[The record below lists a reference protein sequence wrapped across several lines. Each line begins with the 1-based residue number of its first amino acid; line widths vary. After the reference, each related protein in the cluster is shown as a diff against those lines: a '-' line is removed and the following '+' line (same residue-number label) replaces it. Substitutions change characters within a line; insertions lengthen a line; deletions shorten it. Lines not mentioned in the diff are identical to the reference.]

1 MMPLAATKP
10 QEHAVI
16 YSDLESGYG
25 ITVAVKTTTNWA
37 KIIWWDGTEQVKEPS
52 VVPVS
57 STKGKIVFFKLSDT
71 NASKRIVAYST
82 DSSGNKSGTIQ
93 MFTCYRQ
100 KDKRKRPG
108 YPYYEL
114 GRGDYYAEN
123 QKVTKLDVSTCSDLR
138 VLKCD
143 RNQLTSLGDITAC
156 RLVETIA
163 CAGNCFE
170 NLDLSRM
177 QNLDQLYCNF
187 NTNLST
193 LSPNSGLRRLG
204 ASETALDV
212 SNIYLPNIVQLNMR
226 NCSNITTI
234 DFDSRYSVL
243 YANFSGCPNLTQAYF
258 NACTTL
264 HNVNLR
270 NTPVTVVDFTDA
282 GFTTNASYLYFG
294 TKFYNYNSGESKM
307 KSIYIPDNSAMT
319 STDAEYMY
327 STLPTPAA
335 DSSNFI
341 IAFNNA
347 GAAAADS
354 MEATNR
360 NWSVLT

>member
-52 VVPVS
+52 VVVVS
-57 STKGKIVFFKLSDT
+57 STNGKIVFFKISDT

-108 YPYYEL
+108 GVYAA
-114 GRGDYYAEN
+114 RGDYYAEN

-143 RNQLTSLGDITAC
+143 RNKLTSLGDITAC

-187 NTNLST
+187 NTNLNT
-193 LSPNSGLRRLG
+193 LSPNSGLRRLC

-212 SNIYLPNIVQLNMR
+212 NNVYLPSIVQLNMR
-226 NCSNITTI
+226 DCSNITTI
-234 DFDSRYSVL
+234 DFDNRHSVL

-258 NACTTL
+258 TECTNL

-270 NTPVTVVDFTDA
+270 NTPVSIVDFTNA
-282 GFTTNASYLYFG
+282 GFTKSSTYLYFG
-294 TKFYNYNSGESKM
+294 TKYYNYDVGLFKL
-307 KSIYIPDNSAMT
+307 KSIYIPDNATMT
-319 STDAEYMY
+319 STDAENMY
-327 STLPTPAA
+327 ATLPTPAA

-341 IAFNNA
+341 TAYNNA
-347 GAAAADS
+347 GAAAADAS
-354 MEATNR
+354 EATNR
-360 NWSVLT
+360 NWSVFT